1 MTLNVSCGCLHLL
14 SPTSPTRGNWGS
26 SRGHYHQMQGVLL
39 TPSPPPG
46 KGSAGHS
53 WERRGNQTGWLGM
66 CVGTTHFTGKENQFH
81 FKPQREHAAQMPV
94 VQRPIYGNR
103 TIPTT
108 RTPCGPSLWH
118 QDEFTLSLLTG
129 FPEASQWS
137 SAHEKHPLPS
147 GDPRVCWARH
157 PDPLSLRVPFREA
170 GEGCSRRRR
179 QRIKGLDQRRP
190 DAGPDLILSWLCCV
204 ELSVAD
210 RRTWWPRPA
219 ARGRT
224 HGRPSGWLCALA

>member
-81 FKPQREHAAQMPV
+81 FINLR
-94 VQRPIYGNR
+94 GNMQ
-103 TIPTT
+103 PK
-108 RTPCGPSLWH
+108 C
-118 QDEFTLSLLTG
+118 
-129 FPEASQWS
+129 
-137 SAHEKHPLPS
+137 
-147 GDPRVCWARH
+147 
-157 PDPLSLRVPFREA
+157 PLS
-170 GEGCSRRRR
+170 
-179 QRIKGLDQRRP
+179 KGLFMGTGQYPQPGLPAAPPFGTKMSLRFPSSLGFQKPLSGAAPMRSTHFHLGTP
-190 DAGPDLILSWLCCV
+190 GSAGPGIQIL
-204 ELSVAD
+204 
-210 RRTWWPRPA
+210 
-219 ARGRT
+219 
-224 HGRPSGWLCALA
+224 